1 MEPSSFPD
9 GMPILSRGRHRSP
22 RSGAC
27 FMELASV
34 LAGERWG
41 DHPTCTH
48 PLLGQLAR
56 QVNDNISDDG
66 RQDLTLLIPAVV
78 GRRGTDQTWITV
90 SVAVAATVILDV
102 PEPAQ
107 RALAGGLLQAEQL
120 CVAADPEL
128 VASRREARQAL
139 DLVPGAVAWVERLGV
154 RGRVDAKAFAKHCA
168 PTIVRCAVEGV
179 VASERP
185 DADRLLRALLEAGIA
200 ACPAP
205 ETHVA
210 APEETPAATTPVTVG
225 LPVRR

>member
-1 MEPSSFPD
+1 MESSSFPD

-34 LAGERWG
+34 LAGERWS

-56 QVNDNISDDG
+56 QVNDNISDHA
-66 RQDLTLLIPAVV
+66 RQELPLLIPAVV
-78 GRRGTDQTWITV
+78 GRRGPDESWIRI

-102 PEPAQ
+102 PEAAQ
-107 RALAGGLLQAEQL
+107 RALSGGLLQAQQL
-120 CVAADPEL
+120 CGVEPEL
-128 VASRREARQAL
+128 AATRREAERAL
-139 DLVPGAVAWVERLGV
+139 EQVPGAVAWVERLGL
-154 RGRVDAKAFAKHCA
+154 RRRIDRKAFAKHAA
-168 PTIVRCAVEGV
+168 PTMVRCAVEGI
-179 VASERP
+179 VASERS
-185 DADRLLRALLEAGIA
+185 DADHRLRALLEAGIA

-210 APEETPAATTPVTVG
+210 RPAATGV
-225 LPVRR
+225 LPLRR